1 MHPLLKSAERH
12 ASARHTIKHNM
23 GAGIGRESRQ
33 QKRLRLVNAAI
44 GFTACGAAAAL
55 LAILFWNSR
64 FYILATV
71 IFTLVVVAVAMHF
84 GRAVGILGTLLGAA
98 IFAIWLYPPL
108 GSLRVNSQQARGSL
122 NALLLGGLVLSYLLG
137 EV

>member
-1 MHPLLKSAERH
+1 
-12 ASARHTIKHNM
+12 M
-23 GAGIGRESRQ
+23 GAVIGRESRQ

-84 GRAVGILGTLLGAA
+84 GRAVGIVGTLLGAA
-98 IFAIWLYPPL
+98 IFAVWLYPPL
-108 GSLRVNSQQARGSL
+108 GSLRVNSQQARASL
-122 NALLLGGLVLSYLLG
+122 NVLLLGGLVLSYLLG

>member
-1 MHPLLKSAERH
+1 MEDVS
-12 ASARHTIKHNM
+12 
-23 GAGIGRESRQ
+23 IGGMDSPHC
-33 QKRLRLVNAAI
+33 KRLRIVNSAI
-44 GFTACGAAAAL
+44 GITLCGSAAAL
-55 LAILFWNSR
+55 LALVFWNSR

-71 IFTLVVVAVAMHF
+71 LFTLVVVAVAVYF

-98 IFAIWLYPPL
+98 IFALWLYPPL

>member
-1 MHPLLKSAERH
+1 
-12 ASARHTIKHNM
+12 M
-23 GAGIGRESRQ
+23 GGLIGREVRRQ
-33 QKRLRLVNAAI
+33 KKLRLVNAAV
-44 GFTACGAAAAL
+44 GFTVCGVAASLIAL
-55 LAILFWNSR
+55 LFWNSR

-98 IFAIWLYPPL
+98 IFALWLYPPV
-108 GSLRVNSQQARGSL
+108 GSLHVNSQQARGSL

>member
-1 MHPLLKSAERH
+1 
-12 ASARHTIKHNM
+12 M
-23 GAGIGRESRQ
+23 GVVIGRESGQ

-55 LAILFWNSR
+55 LALLFWNSR

-71 IFTLVVVAVAMHF
+71 VFTLVVVAVAMHF
-84 GRAVGILGTLLGAA
+84 GRTVGILGTLLGAA
-98 IFAIWLYPPL
+98 IFALWLYPPL
-108 GSLRVNSQQARGSL
+108 GSLRVNSQEARGSL

>member
-1 MHPLLKSAERH
+1 MDLH
-12 ASARHTIKHNM
+12 
-23 GAGIGRESRQ
+23 Q
-33 QKRLRLVNAAI
+33 YKRLRSVNSAI
-44 GFTACGAAAAL
+44 GVTACGAAAAL
-55 LAILFWNSR
+55 LAILFWNSP